1 MSTLAASFSPL
12 ELHNRLNRLVKIGF
26 RRVRRDG
33 RELVFLTAGG
43 EAGAQ
48 VRKNFETFAGQ
59 IVREFR
65 LDPHEVDFIELR
77 VEAGELHWYRWH
89 AQWVGS
95 APMECVAEAV
105 EGESGR
111 RYLMQVLE
119 ASEEAA

>member
-1 MSTLAASFSPL
+1 MMAIPASFSSL
-12 ELHNRLNRLVKIGF
+12 QLHNRLNRLVEVGF

-33 RELVFLTAGG
+33 RDLVFLTAGS
-43 EAGAQ
+43 EAGGL

-65 LDPHEVDFIELR
+65 IDPVEADFIELR
-77 VEAGELHWYRWH
+77 IEAGEPRWYRWH

-95 APMECVAEAV
+95 APMECTAEAV

-111 RYLMQVLE
+111 RYLTQALE